1 MTTTRVFI
9 GGSRAVARIP
19 SPVRQRLENIVER
32 GHTVLVGDANGA
44 DKAVQRI
51 LHDFGYTHVVV
62 FCAGGS
68 CRNNLGAWPT
78 RSIDAAA
85 RKGTRE
91 FYTAK
96 DRAMTDEA
104 SVGLML
110 WDGESAG
117 TLANVLRMLQQ
128 EKPVVVFRTDT
139 KTFVDLKRL
148 SDWSALSIPTE
159 LRAEVESAERL
170 TAQRDLF

>member
-19 SPVRQRLENIVER
+19 ALVRQRLENIVDR
-32 GHTVLVGDANGA
+32 GHTVLIGDANGA

-51 LHDFGYTHVVV
+51 LHDFGYKHVVV
-62 FCAGGS
+62 FYAGDA

-78 RSIDAAA
+78 RSVDATA

-91 FYTAK
+91 FFTAK
-96 DRAMTDEA
+96 DRTMTDEA

-117 TLANVLRMLQQ
+117 TLANVLRLLQQ
-128 EKPVVVFRTDT
+128 EKTVVVYRTDT
-139 KTFVDLKRL
+139 KTFVDLKQRA
-148 SDWSALSIPTE
+148 DWSSLTIPTE
-159 LRAEVESAERL
+159 LRAEVESAERVA
-170 TAQRDLF
+170 AQRDLF